1 MPAASTSGRPLHERV
16 AVFFDELFR
25 LDPLRATATG
35 DHRFDAEWP
44 DMSEDGRRARLAFID
59 RWEADFAAV
68 APEGLSGDDRAEREV
83 LLAELAA
90 MRFADTDLREDRWDP
105 LSWVYILGMGIFP
118 ILAREF
124 APLHARLASV
134 AGRLEGIPRLLAAAQ
149 EQLQGHEGRPVSKF
163 HTETALKQL
172 SGIGDLADEAVNAGV
187 EAESADADVRF
198 VLPRL
203 RVAAATAKGA
213 LDQFEVHLREVV
225 LPGAEGEGRLGRAL
239 FETKMRHTLKSDL
252 SPAEILERA
261 NREYV
266 AVRREMI
273 RLAREAWPR
282 FLGDRPRP
290 TAASAGIQ
298 EAADSETVR
307 AVLDA
312 IAAEHQ
318 GPEAILDFC
327 REELRRVETF
337 CREKDLIGLAE
348 EPLQIMWTPVFLRSF
363 GGAMLD
369 SPGPLD
375 RNEKAF
381 FAVTP
386 IPEEWP
392 AEQKESYLRE
402 DNDRMLRLLVIHE
415 AVPGHYLQGVYSNRC
430 PSLART
436 ILWSG
441 VFAEGWAVYITQVM
455 MDQGY
460 DAGDLGLML
469 NHWKFYLRTATNA
482 IIDVKTHTA
491 DMTEAEAISLMVD
504 GGFQEEAEARSKWN
518 RARLSSTQLSTY
530 FVGSMEMWDIELE
543 RRRQLAAEAGTR
555 PQAVPAPRIVGG
567 LGDTPGFVYREHLE
581 DVIGHGSPPMPVLRR
596 LLIEERVPA
605 L

>member
-59 RWEADFAAV
+59 RWEAEFAAV
-68 APEGLSGDDRAEREV
+68 APEGLSADDRAEREV

-149 EQLQGHEGRPVSKF
+149 EQLQGHDGRPVSKF

-172 SGIGDLADEAVNAGV
+172 SGIADLADEAVNAGV

-239 FETKMRHTLKSDL
+239 FQTKMRHTLKSDL

-307 AVLDA
+307 VQLADLLRAQGRRFGWRPA
-312 IAAEHQ
+312 IHRMEPATRSRNRCRTSSDSSRS
-318 GPEAILDFC
+318 EANNSHRSSWSASRLRKRVVGSNSRCWC
-327 REELRRVETF
+327 RVRARVPQEAGRRLSWWDHRLRWRWYCWCYRKTPRRPGFLSVSRLWPTRPHPPGACLSRDRKRMAWRKRLRYRKGTAQLRRS
-337 CREKDLIGLAE
+337 REK
-348 EPLQIMWTPVFLRSF
+348 
-363 GGAMLD
+363 
-369 SPGPLD
+369 
-375 RNEKAF
+375 
-381 FAVTP
+381 
-386 IPEEWP
+386 
-392 AEQKESYLRE
+392 
-402 DNDRMLRLLVIHE
+402 
-415 AVPGHYLQGVYSNRC
+415 
-430 PSLART
+430 
-436 ILWSG
+436 ILS
-441 VFAEGWAVYITQVM
+441 
-455 MDQGY
+455 
-460 DAGDLGLML
+460 
-469 NHWKFYLRTATNA
+469 
-482 IIDVKTHTA
+482 
-491 DMTEAEAISLMVD
+491 
-504 GGFQEEAEARSKWN
+504 
-518 RARLSSTQLSTY
+518 
-530 FVGSMEMWDIELE
+530 
-543 RRRQLAAEAGTR
+543 
-555 PQAVPAPRIVGG
+555 
-567 LGDTPGFVYREHLE
+567 
-581 DVIGHGSPPMPVLRR
+581 LRR
-596 LLIEERVPA
+596 
-605 L
+605 

>member
-59 RWEADFAAV
+59 RWEAEFAAV
-68 APEGLSGDDRAEREV
+68 APEGLS
-83 LLAELAA
+83 
-90 MRFADTDLREDRWDP
+90 
-105 LSWVYILGMGIFP
+105 
-118 ILAREF
+118 
-124 APLHARLASV
+124 
-134 AGRLEGIPRLLAAAQ
+134 
-149 EQLQGHEGRPVSKF
+149 
-163 HTETALKQL
+163 
-172 SGIGDLADEAVNAGV
+172 ADEAVNAGV

-203 RVAAATAKGA
+203 RVAAATTKGA

-298 EAADSETVR
+298 EAADSGTVR

-318 GPEAILDFC
+318 APEAILDFC

-337 CREKDLIGLAE
+337 C
-348 EPLQIMWTPVFLRSF
+348 
-363 GGAMLD
+363 
-369 SPGPLD
+369 
-375 RNEKAF
+375 
-381 FAVTP
+381 
-386 IPEEWP
+386 
-392 AEQKESYLRE
+392 
-402 DNDRMLRLLVIHE
+402 
-415 AVPGHYLQGVYSNRC
+415 
-430 PSLART
+430 
-436 ILWSG
+436 
-441 VFAEGWAVYITQVM
+441 
-455 MDQGY
+455 
-460 DAGDLGLML
+460 
-469 NHWKFYLRTATNA
+469 
-482 IIDVKTHTA
+482 
-491 DMTEAEAISLMVD
+491 
-504 GGFQEEAEARSKWN
+504 
-518 RARLSSTQLSTY
+518 
-530 FVGSMEMWDIELE
+530 
-543 RRRQLAAEAGTR
+543 
-555 PQAVPAPRIVGG
+555 
-567 LGDTPGFVYREHLE
+567 
-581 DVIGHGSPPMPVLRR
+581 
-596 LLIEERVPA
+596 
-605 L
+605 